1 MALNLE
7 TGLELIIKAMREE
20 RDERLFRQWTA
31 QLPIMAITG
40 EIIDFEA
47 YRDRVTGA
55 NIDRRPTEEILA
67 ELDEVEKQFEKG
79 GGAEN
84 GA

>member
-1 MALNLE
+1 M
-7 TGLELIIKAMREE
+7 KEE

-55 NIDRRPTEEILA
+55 NIGRRPAEEILE
-67 ELDEVEKQFEKG
+67 ELDEVEKKFEKG

>member
-1 MALNLE
+1 MALDFD
-7 TGLELIIKAMREE
+7 TGLELIIKAMKEE

-55 NIDRRPTEEILA
+55 NIDRRPAEEILE
-67 ELDEVEKQFEKG
+67 ELDEVEKKFEKG